1 MLIVDTESYL
11 HTGLF
16 DQIMARKPTLPFK
29 IAGIATSP
37 HTHSLTLTKIQE
49 KKQTFLPI
57 S

>member
-1 MLIVDTESYL
+1 MLILDTESYL
-11 HTGLF
+11 HKGLF

-29 IAGIATSP
+29 IAGIAAAP

-49 KKQTFLPI
+49 KKQTFLHI

>member
-1 MLIVDTESYL
+1 MLILDTESYL
-11 HTGLF
+11 HNGLF

-29 IAGIATSP
+29 IAGISAAP
-37 HTHSLTLTKIQE
+37 HTHSLTLTKIPK